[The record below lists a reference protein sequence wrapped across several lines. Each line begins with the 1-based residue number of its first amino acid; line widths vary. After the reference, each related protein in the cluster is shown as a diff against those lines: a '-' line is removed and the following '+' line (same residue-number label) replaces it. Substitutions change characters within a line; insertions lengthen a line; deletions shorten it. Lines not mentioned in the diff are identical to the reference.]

1 MVSRFVKL
9 TALCITI
16 LFGVQM
22 VACSTVPS
30 QATPLQDT
38 ATIDFSTLLVS
49 LTFDDGVAD
58 NYLVRTDLA
67 ANKLRATWY
76 IISGFVGTP
85 GYLTES
91 QLHDLAT
98 DGHEIGSHTVDH
110 VNLIET
116 RGADLSYE
124 ICQSRVDLMQMG
136 FEITTFAYPY
146 GHFDEAARQLVI
158 DCGYNGAR
166 TVIDGPELIPPVDPF
181 ALHSMPYIV
190 KDTRLAKM
198 QRYITEA
205 AEGGG
210 GWVIFIF
217 HHVCSGCDQYSIE
230 PAVFS
235 EFADWL
241 GEQQKKGLVVK
252 TVGEVIGGTIQPPV
266 QP

>member
-98 DGHEIGSHTVDH
+98 DGHEIGSHTIEH
-110 VNLIET
+110 VTLIDN
-116 RGADLSYE
+116 R
-124 ICQSRVDLMQMG
+124 R
-136 FEITTFAYPY
+136 
-146 GHFDEAARQLVI
+146 AAL
-158 DCGYNGAR
+158 
-166 TVIDGPELIPPVDPF
+166 
-181 ALHSMPYIV
+181 
-190 KDTRLAKM
+190 
-198 QRYITEA
+198 
-205 AEGGG
+205 
-210 GWVIFIF
+210 
-217 HHVCSGCDQYSIE
+217 
-230 PAVFS
+230 
-235 EFADWL
+235 
-241 GEQQKKGLVVK
+241 
-252 TVGEVIGGTIQPPV
+252 
-266 QP
+266 